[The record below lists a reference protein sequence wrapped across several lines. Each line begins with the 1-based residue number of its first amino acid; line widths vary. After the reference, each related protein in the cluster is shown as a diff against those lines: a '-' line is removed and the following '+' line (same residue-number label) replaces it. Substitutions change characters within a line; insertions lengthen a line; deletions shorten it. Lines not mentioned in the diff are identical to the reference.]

1 MEKIHHDTDRDFFM
15 TAEQARD
22 YRIVDDV
29 ISSKPTTRAV
39 SEAAAMAA
47 QTQKS

>member
-1 MEKIHHDTDRDFFM
+1 M

-39 SEAAAMAA
+39 SEAVAMAA
-47 QTQKS
+47 QAAQVQP